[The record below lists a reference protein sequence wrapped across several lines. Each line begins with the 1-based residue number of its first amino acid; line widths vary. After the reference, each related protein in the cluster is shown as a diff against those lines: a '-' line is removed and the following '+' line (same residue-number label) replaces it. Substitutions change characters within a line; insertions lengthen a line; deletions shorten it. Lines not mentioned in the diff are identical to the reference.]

1 MGGMKI
7 LCIEDQPETMATLTC
22 MLEGIGYQVTP
33 ATSGGQAV
41 DLLTTESIDGVLLEY
56 DLPGGVGTDL
66 RARLKRIRPEVPV
79 LLFAGIGPQTPFMV
93 RFFDAYLRNGD
104 RLGDGAGDIEP

>member
-22 MLEGIGYQVTP
+22 MLEGIGYEVTP
-33 ATSGGQAV
+33 ATSSREAIT
-41 DLLTTESIDGVLLEY
+41 LLTKESIAGVLLEY
-56 DLPGGVGTDL
+56 DLPDGVGTDL
-66 RARLKRIRPEVPV
+66 RARLKRIRPEIPV
-79 LLFAGIGPQTPFMV
+79 LMFAGIGPQTPFMV

-104 RLGDGAGDIEP
+104 RLGGGAEDIEP